1 MASVFARVLAPG
13 PLTLV
18 EDLGRPGAADL
29 GLGPSGALDR
39 RSLML
44 ANRLAGN
51 RPGAAGLEVLLGGLA
66 LRFEEPA
73 RVAVTGA
80 RGPLQLDEQA
90 FPLNAGCAV
99 AAGSVL
105 RLGPAETGLRYYLA
119 VDGGVDAPLLLG
131 SASAD
136 VLSGTGPPALKGGD
150 LLRRSAGRDGTD
162 FAGADGGSDAAG
174 VLTVRDPP
182 APGKAI
188 TLRITEGPRRDWFD
202 RPSWRWLTGREWEIS
217 PDSNR
222 IGVRL
227 LGTPLT
233 RLRQAEL
240 PSEGMVTGALQ
251 VPPSGLPTIF
261 LADHP
266 VTGGYPVI
274 AVVRHADLDSVGQGR
289 PGQKVRFL
297 APGQD

>member
-1 MASVFARVLAPG
+1 MPSVFARVLAPG

-51 RPGAAGLEVLLGGLA
+51 RPGAAGLEVLLGGLE
-66 LRFEEPA
+66 LRFEEAA
-73 RVAVTGA
+73 RIAVTGA
-80 RGPLQLDEQA
+80 RGPLQLDGQA
-90 FPLNAGCAV
+90 VPLHAGCAV

-105 RLGPAETGLRYYLA
+105 RLGPAEAGLRYYLA

-136 VLSGTGPPALKGGD
+136 VLSGMGPPALSAGD
-150 LLRRSAGRDGTD
+150 LLRRSPGRDGRE
-162 FAGADGGSDAAG
+162 FADGGVDTAG

-182 APGKAI
+182 APGRAI
-188 TLRITEGPRRDWFD
+188 TLRITEGARRDWFD
-202 RPSWRWLTGREWEIS
+202 GASWRRLTGREWEIS

-233 RLRQAEL
+233 QLRQAEL

-251 VPPSGLPTIF
+251 IPPSGLPTIF

-274 AVVRHADLDSVGQGR
+274 AVVRRADLDLLGQGR

-297 APGQD
+297 APGLD